1 MHPFQKRFNLNAEIA
16 AITVKQLNFYVK
28 SLLEGDSH
36 LQYVTVTGELS
47 NFKNHYA
54 SGHWY
59 FTLKDEDAA
68 IRCVMFRAMVNGVR
82 FDPRDGDTVVLRGRV
97 SLYEKDGQYQ
107 FYAEQMFP
115 VGAGA
120 LALQFERI
128 KEKLNAEGLFDTSRK
143 KPLPKYP
150 KNIAVVTS
158 DTGAAVKDILS
169 IL

>member
-1 MHPFQKRFNLNAEIA
+1 MIAEIA

-68 IRCVMFRAMVNGVR
+68 IRCVMFRAMANGVH

-120 LALQFERI
+120 LALQFE
-128 KEKLNAEGLFDTSRK
+128 LDLFHS
-143 KPLPKYP
+143 
-150 KNIAVVTS
+150 AVQYS
-158 DTGAAVKDILS
+158 YNLHS
-169 IL
+169 

>member
-1 MHPFQKRFNLNAEIA
+1 MIAEIA

-68 IRCVMFRAMVNGVR
+68 IRCVMFRAMAILWCCG
-82 FDPRDGDTVVLRGRV
+82 
-97 SLYEKDGQYQ
+97 
-107 FYAEQMFP
+107 AEYHSM
-115 VGAGA
+115 
-120 LALQFERI
+120 R
-128 KEKLNAEGLFDTSRK
+128 KTDSTSFTPSRCS
-143 KPLPKYP
+143 P
-150 KNIAVVTS
+150 
-158 DTGAAVKDILS
+158 
-169 IL
+169 